1 MNQHLF
7 FFVLPAQ
14 AYWKVRT
21 KALSYADGRAWPQ
34 RPHLVRELLDAP
46 LALPHALDRL
56 HVALLLGL
64 QLVLQLP
71 HPGLQLL
78 QLLLAALEGDLL
90 RLVQPVLQ
98 VLDGLLHVLLHA
110 LQVRT
115 GVALHLLLHPQG
127 LVAAARLRVQGGL
140 QRVHHPQV
148 VALGLLHLLILL
160 YQLPLNLCLDL
171 VELQLGPEDLAL
183 FMLQGGLEGRGTKV
197 GSQGTG
203 RVREGG
209 REGSRCQLETARQ
222 DLHPRPCGCCGGG
235 HAGYPGVPSSRKCFD
250 LTIAKMLQH

>member
-56 HVALLLGL
+56 HVTLLLGL

-110 LQVRT
+110 LQVCT

-171 VELQLGPEDLAL
+171 VELQLGRGASSFHKSHL
-183 FMLQGGLEGRGTKV
+183 FLILTFGPGGPQAHRMAESL
-197 GSQGTG
+197 
-203 RVREGG
+203 
-209 REGSRCQLETARQ
+209 L
-222 DLHPRPCGCCGGG
+222 
-235 HAGYPGVPSSRKCFD
+235 
-250 LTIAKMLQH
+250 LQHSALAWTQSPCLSLSGRQEGAVTHIRDGLLGFLLGIPAP

>member
-1 MNQHLF
+1 M
-7 FFVLPAQ
+7 
-14 AYWKVRT
+14 
-21 KALSYADGRAWPQ
+21 ALVYFGG
-34 RPHLVRELLDAP
+34 ELLDAP

-56 HVALLLGL
+56 CIALLLGL

-78 QLLLAALEGDLL
+78 QLLLAALERDLL

-110 LQVRT
+110 LQVVVGTDCVVQLDLSVLRIRR
-115 GVALHLLLHPQG
+115 G

-140 QRVHHPQV
+140 QRVHHPEV

-160 YQLPLNLCLDL
+160 RQLPLHLCLDL

-183 FMLQGGLEGRGTKV
+183 LVFQGGLEGVGKRRSEAGRAQDGARGLSMNRGYKV
-197 GSQGTG
+197 
-203 RVREGG
+203 
-209 REGSRCQLETARQ
+209 
-222 DLHPRPCGCCGGG
+222 
-235 HAGYPGVPSSRKCFD
+235 SSRVV
-250 LTIAKMLQH
+250 